1 VLGHS
6 HSTSGALAWGAA
18 AAAAPVTWWAD
29 VLGHQ
34 KLTVADIVLGAF
46 TTAGAALLPDLDHP
60 DGTIAH
66 FLGPISHTFCRLVE
80 KVSGGH
86 RHATHSFLFVALV
99 TFGTWEGAYHLGRPF
114 VLAMIYILLSLAVRA
129 LHLCPPG
136 KGIHSW
142 GVVVLIAASGT
153 VATYE
158 YLPKNPA
165 WLPAAVGLG
174 SLIHLAGDCLTKE
187 GCPLFWPIKQ
197 RFEIPLIRR
206 TGNKFETAFLTPVMA
221 IGAIVCVFL
230 AVKQHTH

>member
-1 VLGHS
+1 MLGHS
-6 HSTSGALAWGAA
+6 HSTSGALVWGAA

-29 VLGHQ
+29 LLSHQ

-46 TTAGAALLPDLDHP
+46 ATAGAALLPDLDHP

-66 FLGPISHTFCRLVE
+66 FLGPVSHAFCRLVE

-99 TFGTWEGAYHLGRPF
+99 TFGTWEGAEHWGRPF
-114 VLAMIYILLSLAVRA
+114 VLAMLYILFSLAVRA

-136 KGIHSW
+136 KGIQSW
-142 GVVVLIAASGT
+142 GVVLLLAGAGTAAS
-153 VATYE
+153 YE

-174 SLIHLAGDCLTKE
+174 SLVHLAGDCLTKE
-187 GCPLFWPIKQ
+187 GCPLLWPIDH
-197 RFEIPLIRR
+197 RVGIPLIKH

-221 IGAIVCVFL
+221 IGALACVFL
-230 AVKQHTH
+230 AVHHPR